1 MGSEGEMISWT
12 VFKLIRRGG
21 NGQVVKCLDLKEVGL
36 RQIDVMN
43 KDGFKIIWRERKERT
58 GCIMYEFKGVGLREV
73 NVLINYD
80 LMNKVLSLGRRRW
93 GGVTFRS

>member
-1 MGSEGEMISWT
+1 MMLMGSEGEMISWT

-43 KDGFKIIWRERKERT
+43 KDGLKII
-58 GCIMYEFKGVGLREV
+58 
-73 NVLINYD
+73 
-80 LMNKVLSLGRRRW
+80 
-93 GGVTFRS
+93 